1 MAKKILLLITILFA
15 ITLAAEA
22 TQVPKEWTAATKSI
36 LDMNNKIT
44 AAFDGVN
51 AAAPP
56 EKKSEAERALMMQML
71 NVNFALED
79 AKNAGDEKKVV
90 SIAHSYEIAADKVI
104 AASPAEKFKTME
116 ATFNAVVV

>member
-15 ITLAAEA
+15 ITLAEA
-22 TQVPKEWTAATKSI
+22 TQVPKEWTATTKSI

-44 AAFDGVN
+44 AAFDGVT

-56 EKKSEAERALMMQML
+56 EKKSGVERALMMQML

-79 AKNAGDEKKVV
+79 AKKAGDEKKVV

-116 ATFNAVVV
+116 VTFNAVVV